1 MKDSRASAR
10 LTSDKIRDHPQRFH
24 RCGTGRVLRDE
35 GLGLSFGLPKHDLP
49 ARLRIGSRKPVRHVG
64 RHVCIIGTLDQQH
77 RRRLSEAPAS
87 AMMRCGLASA
97 IASSVRKNA

>member
-35 GLGLSFGLPKHDLP
+35 GMGLSFGLPKHDLP

-77 RRRLSEAPAS
+77 RRRFESSAGFHDALPA
-87 AMMRCGLASA
+87 GSA
-97 IASSVRKNA
+97 IASSVPKNA

>member
-1 MKDSRASAR
+1 VIIRNASIDAALVGFCGMK
-10 LTSDKIRDHPQRFH
+10 
-24 RCGTGRVLRDE
+24 VW
-35 GLGLSFGLPKHDLP
+35 GLSFGLPKHDLP

-97 IASSVRKNA
+97 IASSVPKNA